1 MKTLGIIGAGDLG
14 KQIAYYAINDHHYDN
29 VVWKRIASP
38 GRHGSPKRRRYTKS
52 FWLCQ
57 KAGAVQAARRPT
69 GGE

>member
-1 MKTLGIIGAGDLG
+1 RGENNHKAPYVQTMLIC
-14 KQIAYYAINDHHYDN
+14 HYDN

-57 KAGAVQAARRPT
+57 NAGAVQAARRPT